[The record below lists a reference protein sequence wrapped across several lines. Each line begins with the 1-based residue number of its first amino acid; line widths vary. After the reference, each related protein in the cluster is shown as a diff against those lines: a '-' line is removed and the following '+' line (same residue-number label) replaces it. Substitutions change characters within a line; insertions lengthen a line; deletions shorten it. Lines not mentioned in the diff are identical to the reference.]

1 MMKKYPFAKMRNRL
15 KIGKF
20 DDWQQEGFQIAST
33 KLYPAS
39 LKFGEM
45 PSESYKKQA
54 FEIAQEQIALAGY
67 RLGEMLNQILGTQ
80 ELTKEEL
87 DKDKNRYSKEAKEA
101 GRVIGTGEGDGWLWT
116 KTRATI
122 LTTADL
128 KDLTINVDIENAVVT
143 LRGTVTSRKQKELAL
158 KVVKGIEGVIAVKDM
173 LKITPNNLDK

>member
-1 MMKKYPFAKMRNRL
+1 M
-15 KIGKF
+15 
-20 DDWQQEGFQIAST
+20 ET
-33 KLYPAS
+33 
-39 LKFGEM
+39 
-45 PSESYKKQA
+45 
-54 FEIAQEQIALAGY
+54 
-67 RLGEMLNQILGTQ
+67 
-80 ELTKEEL
+80 
-87 DKDKNRYSKEAKEA
+87 